1 MDITFR
7 PRLTKG
13 RHLQTV
19 DEYGPFCL
27 VEAVGFNVDGKV
39 DDSHASVDTA
49 LAALARTL
57 NDRMCA
63 HYSHPIAEAAGVIA
77 PSAEI
82 CDDCQGRL
90 WAVGERIAETGY
102 AVANW
107 SEDQRAALHV
117 RLAVEAAEA
126 VFKLITRNT
135 ELWRVVRAAL
145 DAAEQCLLDPSP
157 NNRAAARI
165 AASRVDGYKGDG
177 GNNAA
182 TWAAHA
188 AGHATRAAAAVA
200 GDNLDEAST
209 SYIFANRRAVEAI
222 TYALGAV
229 AGDRGRSMGVA
240 RRVLN
245 AFGKATSQK
254 ATPGESSYVP
264 MGNRAAYLA
273 AAELRERAEAEHH
286 GCQECA
292 AAELAAAEDAD
303 RVDAGFA
310 YIVDAPISLGGP
322 ALVTFPDD
330 AGAAAADAAEPQH
343 AEAAYRE
350 AYAEAEAAERRERNL
365 SAYYSGLAPC
375 AERTTVDG
383 IGYGCVKLGE
393 HVEHNTALGAAWWT
407 APEEYAQAVAD
418 DQLDAAAAAELE
430 AVKVEADDAYA
441 AAAELADVEERAAA
455 AKAAAHRRQVAAW
468 MDVPVWAIT
477 PVETPTEEYQVVDEF
492 EESELADV
500 ADEAIGDV
508 AALDDDLQRAEAMLT
523 AIAAEHR
530 PVAAWTRRRHDG
542 VDVEIEYQTDCCVSC
557 RDVNGNPV
565 PAPCRTMVI
574 VNSYGEA

>member
-63 HYSHPIAEAAGVIA
+63 HYAHPIAEATGVIA
-77 PSAEI
+77 PSTEI
-82 CDDCQGRL
+82 CDDCQARL

-145 DAAEQCLLDPSP
+145 DAASACQLDPTP

-165 AASRVDGYKGDG
+165 AAAAIERAGD
-177 GNNAA
+177 NEPS
-182 TWAAHA
+182 TWAGHA
-188 AGHATRAAAAVA
+188 AAHATRAAAALA
-200 GDNLDEAST
+200 GDTLDVVDTVTTTAF
-209 SYIFANRRAVEAI
+209 FANRRAVEAI

-254 ATPGESSYVP
+254 ATPGVSDEFAEWNGERS
-264 MGNRAAYLA
+264 

-286 GCQECA
+286 GCEECA
-292 AAELAAAEDAD
+292 AAEHVDPTKKVPVWMGGLVEAD
-303 RVDAGFA
+303 TVH
-310 YIVDAPISLGGP
+310 
-322 ALVTFPDD
+322 PDD
-330 AGAAAADAAEPQH
+330 AGAAAADAAEPQF

-350 AYAEAEAAERRERNL
+350 AYAEAEAAAERR
-365 SAYYSGLAPC
+365 AYYSAAAPC
-375 AERTTVDG
+375 PERTTVDG

-407 APEEYAQAVAD
+407 APEEYAQAVTD

-441 AAAELADVEERAAA
+441 AAAEIADVEERAAA
-455 AKAAAHRRQVAAW
+455 AKAAAQRRQVAAW

-542 VDVEIEYQTDCCVSC
+542 VDVDIEYQTDCCVSC

-574 VNSYGEA
+574 LNSYGEA

>member
-63 HYSHPIAEAAGVIA
+63 HYAHPIAEATGVIA
-77 PSAEI
+77 PSTEI
-82 CDDCQGRL
+82 CDDCQARL

-145 DAAEQCLLDPSP
+145 DAASACQLDPTP

-165 AASRVDGYKGDG
+165 AAAAIERAGD
-177 GNNAA
+177 NEPS
-182 TWAAHA
+182 TWAGHA
-188 AGHATRAAAAVA
+188 AAHATRAAAALA
-200 GDNLDEAST
+200 GDTLDVVDTVTTTAF
-209 SYIFANRRAVEAI
+209 FANRRAVEAI

-254 ATPGESSYVP
+254 ATPGVSEVVSCADV
-264 MGNRAAYLA
+264 
-273 AAELRERAEAEHH
+273 AEWR
-286 GCQECA
+286 
-292 AAELAAAEDAD
+292 AAEDAD

-310 YIVDAPISLGGP
+310 VIVY
-322 ALVTFPDD
+322 PDD
-330 AGAAAADAAEPQH
+330 AGAAAADAAEPQF

-350 AYAEAEAAERRERNL
+350 AYAEAEAVAELRRYGASGDVNAATAAAAV
-365 SAYYSGLAPC
+365 SYYSAAAPC
-375 AERTTVDG
+375 PERTTVDG

-407 APEEYAQAVAD
+407 APEEYAQAVTD

-542 VDVEIEYQTDCCVSC
+542 VDVDIEYQTDCCVSC

-574 VNSYGEA
+574 LNSYGEA